1 MESTN
6 TAPETNESG
15 NTNST
20 PNNTVQKE
28 LQVVAVKIVMPA
40 QDYIAMLNYFARG
53 TILDRAL
60 SKAIQEVSTPIREG
74 EEM

>member
-1 MESTN
+1 MESN
-6 TAPETNESG
+6 TTSPETNEAV
-15 NTNST
+15 
-20 PNNTVQKE
+20 NNVPQKE
-28 LQVVAVKIVMPA
+28 PQVVAVKIVMPA